1 LKGQT
6 HAACLDAAGFRG
18 RIAAQG
24 LLVLGG
30 LREQD
35 GIGDCPGPNT
45 QNQEA
50 FLLSGKRTFTV
61 RVNIDDM
68 TAMLAGLDGQSEKA
82 DWLDGY
88 MVGVHGHQSR
98 ESWSSAKMCGFEFGS
113 LHAREVEAYREEQ
126 STRGQRSA
134 AVRAA
139 KSGSAQP
146 RRTGFEPPFEPPFEP
161 DVEPA
166 SNQSNNPT
174 IQQSIK
180 PKIQR
185 SKVFTPPTIEEATE
199 YAASVGFHGVAQWFA
214 YYETNGWKVGKNKMT
229 DWKAAI
235 RYWKSKDGAA
245 FAAPTLD
252 EWMQAG
258 EQIAMSNPTHARQ
271 RWPRDLCRSA
281 YHGAAANG
289 WRGVTDWRG
298 KILAEC
304 LRWVGNENGR
314 ART

>member
-1 LKGQT
+1 MS
-6 HAACLDAAGFRG
+6 R
-18 RIAAQG
+18 
-24 LLVLGG
+24 
-30 LREQD
+30 
-35 GIGDCPGPNT
+35 
-45 QNQEA
+45 
-50 FLLSGKRTFTV
+50 KRTFTV

-68 TAMLAGLDGQSEKA
+68 TAILAGLDGQSEKA

-134 AVRAA
+134 EVRAA

-146 RRTGFEPPFEPPFEP
+146 RRTGSEPPFEPPFEP

-185 SKVFTPPTIEEATE
+185 SKVFTPPTIEEATA
-199 YAASVGFHGVAQWFA
+199 YAKEIGFAGIAQWFA